1 MAILHVT
8 TQQIAQL
15 ARCCITYIRWLKT
28 TLHPPAGAE
37 FIKGGGGSQFLSA
50 PGMGLSAF
58 FSSSV
63 KCVDFMVKWFMVNRV
78 RSTVIVWMVI
88 WVRATPS
95 GRSQVEIWSQL

>member
-1 MAILHVT
+1 M
-8 TQQIAQL
+8 
-15 ARCCITYIRWLKT
+15 
-28 TLHPPAGAE
+28 
-37 FIKGGGGSQFLSA
+37 
-50 PGMGLSAF
+50 
-58 FSSSV
+58 